1 MLKIIFLKTLLN
13 CGIFFKINNIMKKGL
28 LIILSGPS
36 GVGKG
41 TVRKYI
47 MKRNVLDLTFSMSMT
62 TREPRA
68 TETNGVEY
76 YFVSREEFQRNIDN
90 DNFLEWAEFVG
101 NRYGTPKNYVEELRN
116 QGKNVILEIEINGAE
131 QVLKKV
137 KDDRVISFFLKP
149 PSLKQLEERIRKR
162 KSENEETIQK
172 RLNKGKAEMEK
183 AKNYDFIILNDRIKR
198 AGEEIISI
206 IKQFDAQ

>member
-1 MLKIIFLKTLLN
+1 
-13 CGIFFKINNIMKKGL
+13 MKKGL

-47 MKRNVLDLTFSMSMT
+47 MKHHKFPLVFSISMT

-76 YFVSREEFQRNIDN
+76 YFVSKEEFQKNIDE

-101 NRYGTPKNYVEELRN
+101 NRYGTPKSYVEELRN

-162 KSENEETIQK
+162 KSESEETIQK
-172 RLNKGKAEMEK
+172 RLAKGRSEMEK
-183 AKNYDFIILNDRIKR
+183 AKNYDFVILNDRIKR
-198 AGEEIISI
+198 AGDEIVSI
-206 IKQFDAQ
+206 IKGFDKE

>member
-1 MLKIIFLKTLLN
+1 
-13 CGIFFKINNIMKKGL
+13 MKKGL

-47 MKRNVLDLTFSMSMT
+47 MKRNAVPLTFSISMT

-76 YFVSREEFQRNIDN
+76 YFVSREEFMKNVER

-101 NRYGTPKNYVEELRN
+101 NCYGTPKDYVENLRN
-116 QGKNVILEIEINGAE
+116 EGKNVILEIEINGAE
-131 QVLKKV
+131 QVLSKV
-137 KDDRVISFFLKP
+137 KDNRVLSFFLKP
-149 PSLKQLEERIRKR
+149 PSLKQLEQRIRKR
-162 KSENEETIQK
+162 KSEPEEVIQK
-172 RLNKGKAEMEK
+172 RLAKGKNEMEK

-198 AGEEIISI
+198 AGDEIISI
-206 IKQFDAQ
+206 IKKFDEEK